1 MLRFSDIEQICCNLL
16 TNIDNKLDWKFI
28 NEVKI
33 KVNTDSFFEFAKK
46 NDVAPQIAH
55 ALIDI
60 FKPENI
66 SQKWIN
72 VHKENNNKI
81 SSYLKELDLVS
92 SVFSVNGISLV
103 ALKNGGI
110 ARAIYPCPGCC
121 PMGDLDLMI
130 EKHNF
135 RSSHSLL
142 LKQGYH
148 FEFRSVLEENDLQN
162 AEESGGSEYWK
173 ILPNGEKLWL
183 ELQWRPVAGRWIR
196 HDQEP
201 RAEDLMTN
209 SVTIPNTKV
218 RLLSPE
224 DNLLQVCLHTAKH
237 SYMRG
242 IGIRLHT
249 DVDRIVRYQTI
260 NWKAFLDD
268 VIKKQVK
275 TSVFFSLTIPKQI
288 FDTPIPED
296 VIKKI
301 QPATWKRKIIY
312 LWLNRAGLFNPN
324 ESKFSKVGYIIFTSL
339 LYDNLHGLL
348 RSIFPDKAWMREKY
362 KSTNNIHLP
371 FLYLK
376 RLIDLAFRRTNT

>member
-1 MLRFSDIEQICCNLL
+1 MLRFSDIEQICCKLL
-16 TNIDNKLDWKFI
+16 TNINNKLDRKFI
-28 NEVKI
+28 NEVKT
-33 KVNTDSFFEFAKK
+33 KANADSFFEFAKQ

-55 ALIDI
+55 ALIDN

-72 VHKENNNKI
+72 VHKENYNKI
-81 SSYLKELDLVS
+81 SIYLKELDHIS
-92 SVFSVNGISLV
+92 SVFSVNGMSLV

-135 RSSHSLL
+135 RYAHSLL
-142 LKQGYH
+142 LNQGYH
-148 FEFRSVLEENDLQN
+148 FEFRSHIEENDLQN
-162 AEESGGSEYWK
+162 AEEDGGSEYWK

-196 HDQEP
+196 LDQEP
-201 RAEDLMTN
+201 RAEVLMAN
-209 SVTIPNTKV
+209 SAAIPNTKV

-260 NWKAFLDD
+260 NWKAFLDT

-275 TSVFFSLTIPKQI
+275 TSVFFSLAIPKQI

-324 ESKFSKVGYIIFTSL
+324 ERKFSKVGYIIFTSL
-339 LYDNLHGLL
+339 LYDDFRGLL
-348 RSIFPDKAWMREKY
+348 RSIFPEKKWMREKY
-362 KSTNNIHLP
+362 KTTNNVHL
-371 FLYLK
+371 FFQYFK
-376 RLIDLAFRRTNT
+376 RLIDLAIRRANT